1 MDAMTSVHA
10 KFHFHL
16 WSKWSRADDDDD
28 DDVREEFTATMM
40 VMIKFRGGKK
50 LVAVGSCNRMQ
61 SDAEVRDKEI
71 GKREE
76 GKYWRERM
84 CWVVFWQKL

>member
-1 MDAMTSVHA
+1 
-10 KFHFHL
+10 
-16 WSKWSRADDDDD
+16 
-28 DDVREEFTATMM
+28 MM

-84 CWVVFWQKL
+84 CWVVF